1 MIVFDLTQRDQ
12 KQNLKLKELEDQ
24 IQKME
29 DMELDILQLQSEV
42 GILRKN
48 QKSDDKVIRI
58 ANTILYKN
66 QDKIPE
72 LEMKPADPKYFV
84 KDKTIEKNYSRVYDI
99 DLNAFRTR
107 MQKNSSARHSRRAKS

>member
-1 MIVFDLTQRDQ
+1 MKIEKPNICLSYN
-12 KQNLKLKELEDQ
+12 KNK
-24 IQKME
+24 KME
-29 DMELDILQLQSEV
+29 DMELDILQLRDEV
-42 GILRKN
+42 GILRRS

-84 KDKTIEKNYSRVYDI
+84 KDKTIEKNYSRIYDI
-99 DLNAFRTR
+99 DLNAFHV
-107 MQKNSSARHSRRAKS
+107 KKK